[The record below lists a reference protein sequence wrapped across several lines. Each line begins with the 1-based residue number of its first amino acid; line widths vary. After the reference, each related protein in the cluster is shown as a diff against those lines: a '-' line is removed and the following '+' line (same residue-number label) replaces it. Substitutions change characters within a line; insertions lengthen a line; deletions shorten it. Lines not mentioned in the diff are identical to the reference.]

1 MIATSYIFIVLFISV
16 MLEVIAGSSGVI
28 IPLTALAVFYFSM
41 VYGWKIGLFLGF
53 VSGLA
58 VDMLYGRVIPVSALS
73 FAAVSVVTVF
83 WLLKGET
90 KDFYLHIVPGILT
103 AAVAVTPV
111 LVFHSNEIAVSGFAN
126 FAFLF
131 LFSLTAGAFCLPF
144 LIIFLDMLSE
154 WLGMDLYRTAREN
167 IEKRM

>member
-1 MIATSYIFIVLFISV
+1 MIAASYIFVVLFVSV
-16 MLEVIAGSSGVI
+16 MLEVMAGSSGVI
-28 IPLTALAVFYFSM
+28 IPLAALTVFYFSM
-41 VYGWKIGLFLGF
+41 VYGWRIGLVLGF

-58 VDMLYGRVIPVSALS
+58 VDMLYGREIPVSALS
-73 FAAVSVVTVF
+73 FAAVSGVTIF

-103 AAVAVTPV
+103 AAIAVAPV
-111 LVFHSNEIAVSGFAN
+111 LISHSEEIAISGFAN

-131 LFSLTAGAFCLPF
+131 LLSLTSGAFCLPF
-144 LIIFLDMLSE
+144 LVIFLDMISE
-154 WLGMDLYRTAREN
+154 WLGMELYRTAKEN